1 MRGRT
6 ISIYIPDANPRS
18 IKICEITNGIVKA
31 LSIPR
36 NKLAEASKR
45 GELKDPGIYFLI
57 GEKNEVGKHK
67 IYIGEAEVLLK
78 RVKQHNASKEFWNS
92 VICFVSEKKNINKA
106 HIKYLENFACNEAK
120 RINKCELENNTNP
133 TQSSLTE
140 QDEDFVLSFFDDL
153 KLLISTL
160 GFPIFE
166 ESQKDKSNIF
176 YCKGK
181 DASAT
186 GEYSE
191 DGFTV
196 FKGSKSNL
204 EESKTAGS
212 WVTGMRD
219 DLKQKNVLKQEG
231 NVLTFT
237 DDYTFSSP
245 SASAAVVLARRANGW
260 TEWKDKNGKT
270 MDELIRKNGSLPSVN
285 K

>member
-18 IKICEITNGIVKA
+18 IKICEITNSIVKA

-36 NKLAEASKR
+36 SKLAEASKR
-45 GELKDPGIYFLI
+45 EELKDPGIYFLI
-57 GEKNEVGKHK
+57 GEKNEVGKPK
-67 IYIGEAEVLLK
+67 IYIGEAEVLLT
-78 RVKQHNASKEFWNS
+78 RIKQHNASKEFWNS

-153 KLLISTL
+153 KLLIGTL

-204 EESKTAGS
+204 EESKTAGT

-231 NVLTFT
+231 NVLVFT

-260 TEWKDKNGKT
+260 IEWKDKNGKT
-270 MDELIRKNGSLPSVN
+270 MDELIRKNGSSS